1 MPDARQ
7 PRLVDVLRQDG
18 AEVIDATL
26 VRPSWRRPLSRSA
39 CLTQL
44 RIDCALGSNSFA
56 NSSGR
61 RPTRTSSI
69 ILRRY
74 FGAYCAWLLG
84 VVALLHFPHSAS
96 VHQTGSTPTFDDVLV
111 PAVILAGEERFE
123 NHISEQNQRL
133 VFDTTVKLVKEL
145 GDRFNKPIVRGR
157 LRILGIAAPGEV
169 HSLGLLMLLEL
180 LRRTGSAANFLGT
193 TKSPAEICAF
203 VSQYAPDMVFLSCT
217 TTECMPAAVELVRF
231 LMTESPHLTIIGGGA
246 SALLHRS
253 ELLEAGAAQICGSRG
268 EVRHVVGLYALRRSV
283 SRSSKISSDRSL
295 IDTQTA
301 ISWLGRTPPPTY
313 SR

>member
-1 MPDARQ
+1 NQAAAFDKISRSS
-7 PRLVDVLRQDG
+7 RRIRFSRRRRVSSCRSS
-18 AEVIDATL
+18 L

-133 VFDTTVKLVKEL
+133 VFDTTVKLVK
-145 GDRFNKPIVRGR
+145 
-157 LRILGIAAPGEV
+157 
-169 HSLGLLMLLEL
+169 
-180 LRRTGSAANFLGT
+180 
-193 TKSPAEICAF
+193 
-203 VSQYAPDMVFLSCT
+203 
-217 TTECMPAAVELVRF
+217 
-231 LMTESPHLTIIGGGA
+231 
-246 SALLHRS
+246 
-253 ELLEAGAAQICGSRG
+253 
-268 EVRHVVGLYALRRSV
+268 
-283 SRSSKISSDRSL
+283 
-295 IDTQTA
+295 
-301 ISWLGRTPPPTY
+301 
-313 SR
+313 